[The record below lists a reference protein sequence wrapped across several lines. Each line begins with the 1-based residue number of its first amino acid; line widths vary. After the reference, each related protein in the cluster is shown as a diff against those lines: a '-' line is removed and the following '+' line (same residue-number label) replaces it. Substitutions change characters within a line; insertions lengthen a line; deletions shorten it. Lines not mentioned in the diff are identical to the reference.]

1 MVLESIKHKILSLSS
16 SMGEDLVRQ
25 VYEYQ
30 YNNCDTYRSF
40 CKNLNRTPNKIKGI
54 NQIPYLPI
62 SAFKYYEVK
71 SGEWQ
76 EDKVFT
82 SSSTTGQLP
91 SKHFVKDIDW
101 YNAIAEKCFHHFYGD
116 VSDYG
121 FYALLPSYL
130 ERSGSSL
137 IHMSDHFLNK
147 SERGG
152 FYLYNHEEL
161 LRNIQ
166 KDKSPKV
173 LLGVSF
179 ALLDLAETFAERL
192 ENVIIMET
200 GGMKGRKKE
209 ISRDEL
215 HRTLRNAFHQK
226 FIHSEYGMTELMS
239 QAYSGGDGIFFPP
252 FTMQLDTVQ
261 LNDPLS
267 KEDFGRSGILRI
279 IDLGNIHTCS
289 FIQTDDMGVMYP
301 DGSFEVLGR
310 VDHSEIRGCNL
321 MVSDF

>member
-1 MVLESIKHKILSLSS
+1 MDEH
-16 SMGEDLVRQ
+16 LVWE

-30 YNNCDTYRSF
+30 YQSCYIYKSF
-40 CKNLNRTPNKIKGI
+40 CKNLNKTPDKINAI

-62 SAFKYYEVK
+62 SAFKHYEVK
-71 SGEWQ
+71 CGKWQ
-76 EDKVFT
+76 EEKVFT
-82 SSSTTGQLP
+82 SSSTTGQIP
-91 SKHFVKDIDW
+91 SKHYVKDIDW
-101 YNAIAEKCFHHFYGD
+101 YDAIAEKCFKQFYGD
-116 VSDYG
+116 VSNYG

-137 IHMSDHFLNK
+137 IHMADHFLKK
-147 SERGG
+147 SKRGG

-161 LRNIQ
+161 VKDIQ
-166 KDKSPKV
+166 EDESSKI

-179 ALLDLAETFAERL
+179 ALLDLAETFAVRL
-192 ENVIIMET
+192 DNVTLMET

-209 ISRDEL
+209 ISRDQL
-215 HRTLRNAFHQK
+215 HGLLKQAFKQES
-226 FIHSEYGMTELMS
+226 IHSEYGMTELMS
-239 QAYSGGDGIFFPP
+239 QAYSEGGGIFYTPQ
-252 FTMQLDTVQ
+252 TMQVNTVQ

-267 KEDFGRSGILRI
+267 KEEYGRSGMLRI
-279 IDLGNIHTCS
+279 IDLGNIDTCS
-289 FIQTDDMGVMYP
+289 FIQTDDMGVVHP

>member
-1 MVLESIKHKILSLSS
+1 MD
-16 SMGEDLVRQ
+16 EDLIRQ
-25 VYEYQ
+25 VFEYQ
-30 YNNCDTYRSF
+30 YQNCDIYRSF
-40 CKNLNRTPNKIKGI
+40 CNHLNQTPDKINGI
-54 NQIPYLPI
+54 SQIPHLPI
-62 SAFKYYEVK
+62 SAFKHYEVK
-71 SGEWQ
+71 CGKWKE
-76 EDKVFT
+76 EKVFT
-82 SSSTTGQLP
+82 SSSTTGQVP
-91 SKHFVKDIDW
+91 STHYVKDIEW
-101 YNAIAEKCFHHFYGD
+101 YAGIAEMCFTQFYGD

-137 IHMSDHFLNK
+137 IHMADHFLK
-147 SERGG
+147 KGKRGG

-161 LRNIQ
+161 LKDIQ
-166 KDKSPKV
+166 KDESPKI

-179 ALLDLAETFAERL
+179 ALLDLAETFAGRMDD
-192 ENVIIMET
+192 VTIMET

-215 HRTLRNAFHQK
+215 HRTLKEAFHQES
-226 FIHSEYGMTELMS
+226 IHSEYGMTELMS
-239 QAYSGGDGIFFPP
+239 QAYSNGDGFFYPP
-252 FTMQLDTVQ
+252 YTMKVDTVQ

-267 KEDFGRSGILRI
+267 KEDYGRSGILRI
-279 IDLGNIHTCS
+279 IDLGNIDTCS
-289 FIQTDDMGVMYP
+289 FIQTDDMGVVYS